1 MTKQPRKPRVV
12 NLTGK
17 QTSSS
22 PATGKKTTENSPR
35 KPRSQSD
42 LSQITR
48 QPDAMIDQMVDQLD
62 VPPSIPVNGGF
73 SWVKLMLGA
82 LAGLLSLGLWL
93 AVDQLISDLFE
104 RQAWLGWSAIILS
117 GLAALAAFAI
127 ALREIWGMSR
137 LNTIGRIR
145 ERANDIHS
153 GERPGNADNLV
164 RELESIYSNRADLAS
179 SRAAFAEQR
188 SDVFDHEDLITLFEK
203 IYMKP
208 LDDKARKLVM
218 QSARRVSVVT
228 AISPRALVDLAY
240 VLMENTRLIRR
251 ISQLYGG
258 RPGALGFWK
267 LTRNVLGH
275 LAVTGTIAAG
285 DSLIQQIVGHGIA
298 ARLSAKLGEGVVN
311 GLLTARIGLSAIDQA
326 RPLQFYSQARPGI
339 SEYFTELSGSL
350 TNSDK

>member
-1 MTKQPRKPRVV
+1 MTKQPRKPRIVH
-12 NLTGK
+12 LKEK
-17 QTSSS
+17 QPGASL
-22 PATGKKTTENSPR
+22 KTDKNSGANSAR
-35 KPRSQSD
+35 SPRSQSD
-42 LSQITR
+42 LSRITR
-48 QPDAMIDQMVDQLD
+48 QPDAKIDQLIDQLE
-62 VPPSIPVNGGF
+62 VPPSKPVNEGF

-93 AVDQLISDLFE
+93 AVDQLINDLFE
-104 RQAWLGWSAIILS
+104 RQAWLGWGAVVLS

-145 ERANDIHS
+145 DKAHDIHS
-153 GERPGNADNLV
+153 GERPGNGNNLV
-164 RELESIYSNRADLAS
+164 RELESIYSGRADLAS
-179 SRAAFAEQR
+179 SRASFTQQKTEI
-188 SDVFDHEDLITLFEK
+188 FDNEDLILLFEK
-203 IYMKP
+203 TYMKT
-208 LDDKARKLVM
+208 LDDEARKLVM

-228 AISPRALVDLAY
+228 AISPRALVDIAY

-251 ISQLYGG
+251 IAQLYGG

-326 RPLQFYSQARPGI
+326 RPLQFYSEPRPGI

-350 TNSDK
+350 TNSQK

>member
-1 MTKQPRKPRVV
+1 MTKQPRKPRIV
-12 NLTGK
+12 NITGK
-17 QTSSS
+17 QSSS
-22 PATGKKTTENSPR
+22 SLATGKKTAENSPR
-35 KPRSQSD
+35 RPRSQSD

-48 QPDAMIDQMVDQLD
+48 QPDMMIEQLVDQLD
-62 VPPSIPVNGGF
+62 VPPSIPVNEGF

-82 LAGLLSLGLWL
+82 LTGLFSLGLWL
-93 AVDQLISDLFE
+93 AIEQLISDLFE
-104 RQAWLGWSAIILS
+104 RQAWLGWSAVILS
-117 GLAALAAFAI
+117 GLAVLAAFAI
-127 ALREIWGMSR
+127 ALREIWGISR
-137 LNTIGRIR
+137 LNTIGRILKK
-145 ERANDIHS
+145 AKDFHS
-153 GERPGNADNLV
+153 SERPDNGNNLI

-179 SRAAFAEQR
+179 SRAAFEQQR
-188 SDVFDHEDLITLFEK
+188 SEIFDSEDLIVLFEK
-203 IYMKP
+203 TYMKA
-208 LDDKARKLVM
+208 LDDEARKLVM

-228 AISPRALVDLAY
+228 AISPRALVDIAY

-275 LAVTGTIAAG
+275 LAVTGTITAG

-326 RPLQFYSQARPGI
+326 RPLQFYSQPRPGI
-339 SEYFTELSGSL
+339 SEYFTELTGSL
-350 TNSDK
+350 TNSQK